1 MSVSINISGLSS
13 LLLSNSSSKY
23 INSVI
28 TKGVLLDGVI
38 LTKKALAQTKE
49 NIITNIRLSDC
60 LDC

>member
-38 LTKKALAQTKE
+38 LTKKALA
-49 NIITNIRLSDC
+49 
-60 LDC
+60 